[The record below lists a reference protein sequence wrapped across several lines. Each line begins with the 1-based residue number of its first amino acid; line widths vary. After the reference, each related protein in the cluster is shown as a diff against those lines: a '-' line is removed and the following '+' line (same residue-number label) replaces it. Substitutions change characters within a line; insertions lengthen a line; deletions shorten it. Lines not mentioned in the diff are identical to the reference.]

1 MQQGEEMEHYR
12 FILYVTG
19 VTARTERAV
28 VNLRRLC
35 DEDLRGR
42 YEPRSWTSSTDPM
55 LPKRK
60 ILATPL
66 LVKESPLPKRR
77 ITGDL
82 SDARRVLHVLGL
94 TAEPHPHRG
103 DLHDLAAFQ

>member
-35 DEDLRGR
+35 DEELRGR
-42 YEPRSWTSSTDPM
+42 YELTIVDVLDRPDVAETER
-55 LPKRK
+55 

-94 TAEPHPHRG
+94 TAEPHPRGGG
-103 DLHDLAAFQ
+103 DLL

>member
-1 MQQGEEMEHYR
+1 MEHYR

-35 DEDLRGR
+35 DEELRGR
-42 YEPRSWTSSTDPM
+42 YELTIVDVLDRPDVAEAER
-55 LPKRK
+55 

-82 SDARRVLHVLGL
+82 SDPRRVLHVLGL
-94 TAEPHPHRG
+94 TAEPHPG
-103 DLHDLAAFQ
+103 GGELI

>member
-1 MQQGEEMEHYR
+1 MQGEEMHYR

-19 VTARTERAV
+19 VTTRTERAI

-35 DEDLRGR
+35 DEELGGR
-42 YEPRSWTSSTDPM
+42 YDLTIVDVLDRPDVAEAQ
-55 LPKRK
+55 K

-66 LVKESPLPKRR
+66 LVKDAPLPKRR

-82 SDARRVLHVLGL
+82 SDPRRVLHVLGL
-94 TAEPHPHRG
+94 ISELHPRGGEP
-103 DLHDLAAFQ
+103 LL